1 MSTRPAPPGPDE
13 SRVSRRNFLKA
24 AGSGTL
30 LTATTA
36 AAVPFAA
43 SIAHAQRRWDREAD
57 VVVVGSGA
65 AGSSAALFAR
75 EGGAS
80 VLMLEKG
87 AQYGGTTGRSGGA
100 FWVPNN
106 YLMREKGL
114 ADPREDCLRYM
125 ARTAYPTLY
134 NADATHLGLT
144 QSAYDLIATF
154 YDQGAATVD
163 ALRAMGALRPVAFWY
178 NSAGE
183 MYPDYYAQ
191 LPEDKA
197 PLGRT
202 LFPTRANGSTGSG
215 AELIAQLKAAVD
227 SRDVPV
233 LLEHRAT
240 RLVVNDQREVVGLE
254 ATTPGGETVTV
265 RARKGVI
272 FGTGGFLSNP
282 ELRMNFLRGPI
293 FGGCAVDTSEGD
305 FIPIATAV
313 GASLGNMAHAWWI
326 QQVLEPKL
334 HSNISSIMTQAP
346 GDAMILVNRYG
357 RRCVNEKIQYNE
369 RTQSHFDWDAVTG
382 TYPNLVQMMVFD
394 DGCRE
399 RHGSGGGALPKP
411 GVSAPYLLSGRTLE
425 ALTVAIEARL
435 TELTPHIGNFQL
447 DEAFR
452 ANLRASILRFNQ
464 FAETGKDLDFHRGE
478 APIEFG
484 FDGGRHPQNDKP
496 NQMMYPISLTGPFYA
511 VLIGGGAL
519 DTKGG
524 PKTNTDAQV
533 VDHAGRPIPRLYGAG
548 NCVASPAGQ
557 AYWSGGGTI
566 APAMTFGAIAAR
578 HAVNGPVKE
587 PS

>member
-1 MSTRPAPPGPDE
+1 MATRPVLPRTNE
-13 SRVSRRNFLKA
+13 SRVSRRHFLKA

-30 LTATTA
+30 LTASTA
-36 AAVPFAA
+36 AAVPFME
-43 SIAHAQRRWDREAD
+43 SVAHAQQRWDREAD

-65 AGSSAALFAR
+65 AGSSAALFAH
-75 EGGAS
+75 EGNVS
-80 VLMLEKG
+80 VLMLEKA
-87 AQYGGTTGRSGGA
+87 AQYGGTTARSGGA
-100 FWVPNN
+100 FWIPNN
-106 YLMREKGL
+106 YLMREKGM

-125 ARTAYPTLY
+125 ARTAYPTQY
-134 NADATHLGLT
+134 NASDDHLGL
-144 QSAYDLIATF
+144 SERDYALIATF
-154 YDQGAATVD
+154 YDEGAATVD
-163 ALRAMGALRPVAFWY
+163 ALRAMGALRPLAFWY
-178 NSAGE
+178 NSADK
-183 MYPDYYAQ
+183 MFPDYYAQ

-197 PLGRT
+197 PYGRT
-202 LFPTRANGSTGSG
+202 LFPTRSDGTTAAGT
-215 AELIAQLKAAVD
+215 ELIAQLKAAVD
-227 SRDVPV
+227 ARGIPV

-240 RLVVNDQREVVGLE
+240 RLVVNSEGEVVGLE
-254 ATTPGGETVTV
+254 ATTASGETRTV

-282 ELRMNFLRGPI
+282 DLRLNFLRGPT
-293 FGGCAVDTSEGD
+293 FGGCAVATAEGD
-305 FIPIATAV
+305 FVHIGTAV
-313 GASLGNMAHAWWI
+313 GAALGNMGHAWWI

-369 RTQSHFDWDAVTG
+369 RTQSHFEWDAVTG
-382 TYPNLVQMMVFD
+382 TYPNLVQIMVFD

-399 RHGSGGGALPKP
+399 RHGSRAGALPAP
-411 GVSAPYLLSGRTLE
+411 GVSAPYLLSGRTLDE
-425 ALTVAIEARL
+425 LTSAIEARL
-435 TELTPHIGNFQL
+435 AELAPQTGNFQL
-447 DEAFR
+447 DKGFHT
-452 ANLRASILRFNQ
+452 NLRDSIVRFNQ

-496 NQMMYPISLTGPFYA
+496 NQMMYPISLSGPFYA

-524 PKTNTDAQV
+524 PKTNSNAQV
-533 VDHAGRPIPRLYGAG
+533 IDHTERPIPGLYGAG

-566 APAMTFGAIAAR
+566 GPALAFGAVAAR
-578 HAVNGPVKE
+578 HAVKGPVQE
-587 PS
+587 LS

>member
-1 MSTRPAPPGPDE
+1 MSTRPVSPSTNE
-13 SRVSRRNFLKA
+13 SRVSRRRFLRA

-36 AAVPFAA
+36 AAVPFAE
-43 SIAHAQRRWDREAD
+43 SVAHAQQRWDREAD

-65 AGSSAALFAR
+65 AGSSAALFAH
-75 EGGAS
+75 EGRAS
-80 VLMLEKG
+80 VLMLEKA

-106 YLMREKGL
+106 YLMREEGL

-125 ARTAYPTLY
+125 ARTAYPTEY
-134 NADATHLGLT
+134 NASDTHLGLSET
-144 QSAYDLIATF
+144 SYALIATF
-154 YDQGAATVD
+154 YDQGSVTVD
-163 ALRAMGALRPVAFWY
+163 ALRAMGALGPLVFWY
-178 NSAGE
+178 NTADK

-197 PLGRT
+197 PYGRT
-202 LFPTRANGSTGSG
+202 LFPTRPDGTTGGG
-215 AELIAQLKAAVD
+215 AALISQLKAAVEER
-227 SRDVPV
+227 SIPV

-240 RLVVNDQREVVGLE
+240 RVVVNSQGEVVGLE
-254 ATTPGGETVTV
+254 ATTRNGETVTV
-265 RARKGVI
+265 RARQGVI

-282 ELRMNFLRGPI
+282 ELRLNFLRGPI
-293 FGGCAVDTSEGD
+293 FGGCAVPTSEGD
-305 FIPIATAV
+305 FVHIATAA
-313 GASLGNMAHAWWI
+313 GAALGNMAHAWWI

-369 RTQSHFDWDAVTG
+369 RTQSHFEWDAVTG
-382 TYPNLVQMMVFD
+382 TYPNRVQMMVFD

-425 ALTVAIEARL
+425 ELTAAIEARL
-435 TELTPHIGNFQL
+435 AELTPHIGNFQL
-447 DEAFR
+447 DTGFR
-452 ANLRASILRFNQ
+452 ANLHESIVRFNQ

-484 FDGGRHPQNDKP
+484 FDGGRHPENDKP

-524 PKTNTDAQV
+524 PKTNADAQV
-533 VDHAGRPIPRLYGAG
+533 IDHEGRAIPGLYGAG

-566 APAMTFGAIAAR
+566 APAMTFGAVAAR
-578 HAVNGPVKE
+578 HALNGPAKE
-587 PS
+587 LS